1 MRKTVNRAIKVRIY
15 PTAEQEHVIRCCI
28 GCCRFVHN
36 QLIAYARNTGNVPSF
51 SEMCAMLPGMKKE
64 HEWLSDVDATALQRA
79 AREVSQAYR
88 NHFRRPD
95 HFGWPV
101 FKSKRKS
108 RLSYTSPCNGGKAA
122 WLTEN
127 GVRLPKVGFVKARVS
142 RRMPDTWKQ
151 LSVTVSITRTG
162 KFFASVTCELET
174 EIPETPIDRE
184 TAVGL
189 DYRSDGLYV
198 SSDGETPGSLKSYRR
213 TERRLAHQQRM
224 LSKKQGSRKG
234 EEPSAAFLKQKRKV
248 AAIYEKA
255 ACQRQDRLH
264 KLSSE
269 IANRYDTVCVEDL
282 DLKAMASRGFG
293 NGKATMDNGYGSFV
307 LMLEYKLAERGGRL
321 VKVSRWFPSSQRC
334 SKCGEIHKEMKDLRN
349 RTMRCGCGNVMDRDL
364 NAAVNILNEGLR
376 MLGA

>member
-1 MRKTVNRAIKVRIY
+1 M
-15 PTAEQEHVIRCCI
+15 
-28 GCCRFVHN
+28 
-36 QLIAYARNTGNVPSF
+36 
-51 SEMCAMLPGMKKE
+51 
-64 HEWLSDVDATALQRA
+64 
-79 AREVSQAYR
+79 
-88 NHFRRPD
+88 
-95 HFGWPV
+95 
-101 FKSKRKS
+101 
-108 RLSYTSPCNGGKAA
+108 
-122 WLTEN
+122 
-127 GVRLPKVGFVKARVS
+127 
-142 RRMPDTWKQ
+142 
-151 LSVTVSITRTG
+151 TVSITRTG